1 MREEDA
7 MTGGARKV
15 TGWLWVGAFYLFVLV
30 AGVALVGGGTVLA
43 AFGLGMLRSDAFWHL
58 IAGIALMVAGVAAF
72 VGGLVLLFRI
82 TDIPVPGRG
91 PADNAEARPAE
102 YYGYTEGGVVTHGGH
117 GHHHGGGGGH
127 DGGGG
132 AGN

>member
-1 MREEDA
+1 MA
-7 MTGGARKV
+7 GGAWKV
-15 TGWLWVGAFYLFVLV
+15 TVWLWVGVFYLFVLV

-43 AFGLGMLRSDAFWHL
+43 AFGLGVLRSDAAWHL
-58 IAGIALMVAGVAAF
+58 VAGIALMVAGVAAF

-102 YYGYTEGGVVTHGGH
+102 YYGDTEGGVVTHGGH
-117 GHHHGGGGGH
+117 GHYHGGGGGH

>member
-43 AFGLGMLRSDAFWHL
+43 AFGPGVLRSDASWHL

-91 PADNAEARPAE
+91 PTDNAEARPAE
-102 YYGYTEGGVVTHGGH
+102 YYGYTEGGVVTHGG
-117 GHHHGGGGGH
+117 GGGH